1 MILGDG
7 EEKRGRRGGG
17 EEGEEERGGRGG
29 EGEGEEERGR
39 ERERDVKMY
48 VKPTPHLKL
57 HPQSVV
63 HYINNGNTIYQ
74 LLD

>member
-1 MILGDG
+1 MILGDR

-17 EEGEEERGGRGG
+17 EEGEEERGRKRRREGG
-29 EGEGEEERGR
+29 
-39 ERERDVKMY
+39 RERDVKMY